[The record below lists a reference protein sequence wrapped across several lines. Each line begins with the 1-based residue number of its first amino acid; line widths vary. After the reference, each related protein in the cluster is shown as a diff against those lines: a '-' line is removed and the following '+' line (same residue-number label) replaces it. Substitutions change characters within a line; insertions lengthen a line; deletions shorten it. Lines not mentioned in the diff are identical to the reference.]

1 MTGVTCVIATT
12 KSSVM
17 SDGQVL
23 PVLTQLIK
31 VATKLSRG
39 YFPKKMKDGVVAGLN
54 RELAPESWTGL
65 ILGG

>member
-1 MTGVTCVIATT
+1 MTGATCVIATT

-31 VATKLSRG
+31 VATNLSRG
-39 YFPKKMKDGVVAGLN
+39 YFHKKMKDGAVAGLIRRLN
-54 RELAPESWTGL
+54 EFP
-65 ILGG
+65 